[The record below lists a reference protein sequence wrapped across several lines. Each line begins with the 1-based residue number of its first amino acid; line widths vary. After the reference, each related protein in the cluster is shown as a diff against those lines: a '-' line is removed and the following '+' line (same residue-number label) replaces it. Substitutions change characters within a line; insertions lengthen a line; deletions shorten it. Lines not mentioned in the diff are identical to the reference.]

1 MGADHKRMKLPDGER
16 PNTDIEGD
24 QEMET
29 NMAERM
35 YQDDF
40 KWNLDYVED
49 MCEDEA
55 TDDGGLR
62 REHLGGAG
70 PEAG

>member
-1 MGADHKRMKLPDGER
+1 MGQTATKMKVPDRER
-16 PNTDIEGD
+16 PNPDFEGD

-29 NMAERM
+29 NVAERI

-40 KWNLDYVED
+40 EWNLDYVED

-55 TDDGGLR
+55 AELKQTLADHAYYD
-62 REHLGGAG
+62 ENTW
-70 PEAG
+70 